1 MNIEELIKLNNSG
14 YTQREMA
21 KILNVNRTTIQRHLK
36 KLELS
41 TPNYHNR
48 LKFDNTVFDNIN
60 TEEKAYWLG
69 FLYADGSV
77 SSTSNNVEISLK
89 CTRKKAKFV
98 LEKLYSNSSIY
109 LQRKYDRF
117 AVLSSNW

>member
-1 MNIEELIKLNNSG
+1 MNTEELIKLNNSG

-36 KLELS
+36 KLKLS

-60 TEEKAYWLG
+60 TEEKAY
-69 FLYADGSV
+69 
-77 SSTSNNVEISLK
+77 
-89 CTRKKAKFV
+89 
-98 LEKLYSNSSIY
+98 
-109 LQRKYDRF
+109 
-117 AVLSSNW
+117 

>member
-117 AVLSSNW
+117 AVLNRKI

>member
-77 SSTSNNVEISLK
+77 SSTSNNVEISLNR
-89 CTRKKAKFV
+89 C
-98 LEKLYSNSSIY
+98 YIY
-109 LQRKYDRF
+109 YI
-117 AVLSSNW
+117 